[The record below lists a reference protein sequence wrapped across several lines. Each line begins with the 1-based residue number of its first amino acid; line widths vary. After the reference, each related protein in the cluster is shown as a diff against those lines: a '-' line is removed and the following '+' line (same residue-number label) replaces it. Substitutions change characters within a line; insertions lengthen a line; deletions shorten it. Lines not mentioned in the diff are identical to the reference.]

1 MGADPHGSACLGRH
15 IAPPLP
21 VPTASRGRC
30 GRHNLQQWHISVGQA
45 GHESSQGLGERA
57 QTHNVMYA
65 HTPTQAMSTGTQTAG
80 PIFLT
85 TTRGQRGAYQVR
97 ESSPHSHHHKHSHRK
112 RRGEKGD
119 DKGTPQ
125 THEYR
130 GRADQTHSHSFTKE
144 RTGQHGHTEAREKG
158 GNRTNKQRTRRGE
171 KGNTRD
177 GEERVRGSGRT
188 HRRRG
193 G

>member
-97 ESSPHSHHHKHSHRK
+97 ESSPHSHHHKHSHSK
-112 RRGEKGD
+112 RREERGRQR
-119 DKGTPQ
+119 Q

-158 GNRTNKQRTRRGE
+158 ETERTHTEHGEGRRGTHE
-171 KGNTRD
+171 T
-177 GEERVRGSGRT
+177 ERRE
-188 HRRRG
+188 
-193 G
+193 